1 MSLGRTAVAG
11 AALALALVGT
21 PACTGLPKPAGI
33 LLITLDTTR
42 PDHLGCYGDASAVT
56 PQLDA
61 LAKES
66 VRFDQAM
73 AAVPTT
79 LASHATMFTGY
90 YPPTHGVRYNGM
102 FRLGDSSVTVA
113 EQLKAAGYVTGAVP
127 AAFPVN
133 ATTGLGQGFDT
144 YKDLWSEPGAS
155 GLKASASRL
164 AADVTKLGLETIR
177 AAGDKPFFV
186 WLHYYDPHYPYEP
199 PFPYSS
205 KFRDHPYDGEIAYV
219 DKQLGELFAG
229 LKKDGAWDRIAVIV
243 AGDHGEGLYEH
254 GERMHSQLVYQSTLR
269 VPLIVKTPGA
279 AAGSVVREPVTLAD
293 LAPTIL
299 DLARLTV
306 PQGLDGTSLRPLL
319 KGGTLPVRPLYFE
332 TFAGAL
338 AFGWSP
344 IEGVRRGPWKL
355 IRGADTELFD
365 LNTDPNELQDRSRTD
380 STTASDL
387 GAALDADLA
396 RWMKTAIPA
405 AETEAPVDAESL
417 ARLAA
422 LGYVGGT
429 MADTRRGGA
438 NPREL
443 VHLESELLLV
453 QDLMDARQ
461 FRQAMLALP
470 GILKSDPANRIALQS
485 AAEASARMGNFADG
499 ERYAREVIARYPE
512 YLPAAVTL
520 GRIQVAKKD
529 FPEAEKVFRDGLTR
543 FPDEPVLVYSLAM
556 TLIAEKRPAEAEP
569 LVTKAL
575 AGKNPDPG
583 FHVLHAVC
591 RASASDLPGAKD
603 ALTKAIAGGYPHL
616 DTLRREPLM
625 APLRTIPDFEETIA
639 PKKAS

>member
-1 MSLGRTAVAG
+1 MILGRRTWAV
-11 AALALALVGT
+11 AALALAALGT
-21 PACTGLPKPAGI
+21 PACLGMSKPRGI

-42 PDHLGCYGDASAVT
+42 PDHLGCYGYTSAVT

-102 FRLGDSSVTVA
+102 FRLGDTSVTVA
-113 EQLKAAGYVTGAVP
+113 ELLKGAGYVTGAVP

-133 ATTGLGQGFDT
+133 AKTGIGQGFDT
-144 YKDLWSEPGAS
+144 YKDLWSEPGSA

-254 GERMHSQLVYQSTLR
+254 GERMHSQLAYQSTLR
-269 VPLIVKTPGA
+269 VPLLVKTPGA
-279 AAGSVVREPVTLAD
+279 SAGSLVREPITLAD

-299 DLARLTV
+299 DLAGLKV
-306 PQGLDGTSLRPLL
+306 PKGLDGMSLRPLL
-319 KGGTLPVRPLYFE
+319 KGGTIPVRPLYFE

-365 LNTDPNELQDRSRTD
+365 LNSDPNEMNDVVRTD
-380 STTASDL
+380 ATTASDL
-387 GAALDADLA
+387 GAELDADLA
-396 RWMKTAIPA
+396 RWKTTAIPA
-405 AETEAPVDAESL
+405 AETEAPIDAESL

-429 MADTRRGGA
+429 MADARRGGA
-438 NPREL
+438 NPRDL

-453 QDLMDARQ
+453 QDLMDGRQ
-461 FRQAMLALP
+461 FQRAMLAIP

-485 AAEASARMGNFADG
+485 AAEASAHLRDFDQA
-499 ERYAREVIARYPE
+499 ERYARDVIARYPE

-520 GRIQVAKKD
+520 GRIQVAKKNH
-529 FPEAEKVFRDGLTR
+529 PEAEKVFRDGLTR

-556 TLIAEKRPAEAEP
+556 ALVSENRPADAEP
-569 LVTKAL
+569 LVTRAL

-583 FHVLHAVC
+583 FHVLHALC
-591 RASASDLPGAKD
+591 RASASDLPGAKA
-603 ALTKAIAGGYPHL
+603 ALAKAIAGGYPYL
-616 DTLRREPLM
+616 DTLRREPIM
-625 APLRTIPDFEETIA
+625 APLRAIPDFEETIA